1 MILRI
6 SSFVL
11 QLLALMYIRD
21 NIRKKYEYFD
31 ERKKSLSHY
40 SLLIKNLPLKNG
52 IQQNIK
58 DFINKHFS

>member
-31 ERKKSLSHY
+31 ERAKSLSHY
-40 SLLIKNLPLKNG
+40 SLVLKNLPLKNS

-58 DFINKHFS
+58 DFINKHF